1 MLRLARL
8 QNNEYSPEQLQQATE
23 ALQLLQKHLPASIVQ
38 LFATPSLVNT
48 DPSSALDWLSTKT
61 GQIQRYESLSDL
73 EKEQISTLFTEKTA
87 AIRSLQA
94 HLQQTGQ
101 SSQAELLRPFTAA
114 PNLNDLYAVDGQPVL
129 INWLNPPAP
138 ASEAEPVAITPAA
151 VPLATAPTS
160 KRLWPWLLLLLLILL
175 LLGALL
181 WWWLSKKEPITTEPL
196 ATAIEQPQ
204 SVIEP
209 ISTPVAADPIP
220 TSTSDLAPIASVP
233 ITVPAPA
240 SNNYACAANTKK
252 PPEFTLIFDTSHSM
266 SLNIGVS
273 LQDEEWFY
281 DTDIETIEQL
291 DRAKRLLTGPSR
303 FSVAQTALRGMVND
317 LHPDIS
323 ARLLTFNACESIQN
337 HGVFSP
343 TQRQRLLSTINNLE
357 PQAGTPSA
365 EALFLA
371 AQQMDGVNNDGV
383 IVLFIDGE
391 DGCGMN
397 ICQVAEYIAKEKPRL
412 RANVVDI
419 SGFGLSNCVAEA
431 TGGRIYSSGNA
442 SRINELLRN
451 SIEEVAADAAC

>member
-8 QNNEYSPEQLQQATE
+8 QTNEYSPEQLQRATD

-48 DPSSALDWLSTKT
+48 DHNSALDWLSTKT

-73 EKEQISTLFTEKTA
+73 EKERLSTQFTEKTA
-87 AIRSLQA
+87 AIRSLQV
-94 HLQQTGQ
+94 HLQQIGQ

-114 PNLNDLYAVDGQPVL
+114 PNLNHLYAVDGQPVL

-138 ASEAEPVAITPAA
+138 ASEAEPVAIMPAA
-151 VPLATAPTS
+151 APLAMAPTS
-160 KRLWPWLLLLLLILL
+160 KRLWPWLLLLLLLLL

-196 ATAIEQPQ
+196 PTAIEQPQ
-204 SVIEP
+204 SVI
-209 ISTPVAADPIP
+209 AP
-220 TSTSDLAPIASVP
+220 T
-233 ITVPAPA
+233 PA
-240 SNNYACAANTKK
+240 SNNYACTANTKK

-323 ARLLTFNACESIQN
+323 ARLLTFNTCESIQN
-337 HGVFSP
+337 HSVFSP

-371 AQQMDGVNNDGV
+371 AQQMDGVNNDGI